1 MTYSQFADEPRGPL
15 DLAVDVL
22 GVWRSTGRSPRES
35 LARVLTSDTT
45 PARRAELSATI
56 YGTIRDERRLEFALG
71 GVRGLAFGDAA
82 RDAALLLAYR
92 VAAGELAPE
101 SAAAKL
107 GRWTPMRLPFEGV
120 REVEQAIA
128 RVADPVQR
136 FGLQHSMPD
145 WLARLLLA
153 EFGEQADGLAA
164 ALRSEPPRV
173 IRANLLRG
181 SREDLRGMLTAARV
195 AAAPTEFAP
204 HALVVL
210 DAAPLFSL
218 AAYEQ
223 GWFEQQDE
231 GSQLIA
237 ELVAPPPRGKVL
249 DVCAGSGGKTLAL
262 AALLHNRGTVLACD
276 VHERRLAELKPR
288 AARAQAQNV
297 RWAAIGEHEWPEPV
311 TTFARSAD
319 RILLDVPCS
328 GIGAW
333 RRRPEARW
341 ALKPSDLES
350 LQQTQAALI
359 DRAAALLS
367 PGARLIYSTCTLL
380 RAENEGQIEAALARH
395 PALEL
400 VRAREVLG
408 GALADRVADPS
419 GATLSLRPDV
429 HGTDGFFAA
438 VLRKKRS

>member
-1 MTYSQFADEPRGPL
+1 MFAGQPRGL
-15 DLAVDVL
+15 LELAVEAL
-22 GVWRSTGRSPRES
+22 GIYRSTGRSPREALS
-35 LARVLTSDTT
+35 RVLDADVGPS
-45 PARRAELSATI
+45 RRAELSATI
-56 YGTIRDERRLEFALG
+56 YGTIRDERRLEFALAG
-71 GVRGLAFGDAA
+71 PRGLPFGDAA

-92 VAAGELAPE
+92 VAAGELAAD
-101 SAAAKL
+101 SASERM
-107 GRWTPMRLPFEGV
+107 GRWTPMRLPFAAVGD
-120 REVEQAIA
+120 VEAAIA
-128 RVADPVQR
+128 HVADPVQR
-136 FGLQHSMPD
+136 FGLRHSMPD

-153 EFGEQADGLAA
+153 EFGDAAEALAS

-181 SREDLRGMLTAARV
+181 SREDLRGLLTAARV
-195 AAAPTEFAP
+195 ASAPTEFAP
-204 HALVVL
+204 HALAVL

-218 AAYEQ
+218 PAYEQ

-262 AALLHNRGTVLACD
+262 AALLLNRGTVLACD
-276 VHERRLAELKPR
+276 VHERRLAELRPR
-288 AARAQAQNV
+288 AARAGAQNV
-297 RWAAIGEHEWPEPV
+297 QWAALGEHEWPESV
-311 TTFARSAD
+311 QTFARHAD

-350 LQQTQAALI
+350 LQQTQSALI
-359 DRAAALLS
+359 DRAAALLA

-380 RAENEGQIEAALARH
+380 RSENEAQIQSALARH
-395 PALEL
+395 PHLEL

-408 GALADRVADPS
+408 GALADRVTDAS
-419 GATLSLRPDV
+419 GSHLALRPDV

-438 VLRKKRS
+438 VLRRRRG